1 MSNTGLLLS
10 AFRGK
15 NDEGEP
21 TEKLGDLSGL
31 GSIIG
36 IVAAFLG
43 LLIGT
48 PLLPTTA
55 IPWKITNTVNFVWVF
70 GSSYYQY
77 IYIAAFMGL
86 LGLGLF
92 LQALGSREMRGKL
105 GSMIGN
111 AFILAFILALAV
123 AVFAI
128 IGFNDITYF
137 ADIPGYLA
145 TLYLLA
151 VFFVLTWQVTSVFYI
166 DSSVSWIGFLA
177 GLLNGLFIPLLALGQ
192 AIGPIFTYTAYIVL
206 LLGQFTALVYWW
218 SPYSTIREF
227 ARSPAKAKFAFG
239 VSGFLTFL
247 IGAGAAFL
255 GPITVDPLNDGQD
268 ILIWKPWSTVLP
280 GVGGDPATTYL
291 TNPALIYALLAM
303 MLVWIMLAPRLGAKE
318 LKAAAIGDDIIKGGS
333 KGFAMFLL
341 FIGLLA
347 TAEAGSFVEGV
358 GSWGYLIVIG
368 VAGAMVLIGSM
379 YTAKTD
385 IVTGLP
391 LIIAGVF
398 TMIHPYTIAIL
409 VVIPWIA
416 VILTQFFIMIE
427 SRIRGLTGFSQ
438 GVLTVVVSI
447 FSSAMIIVFM
457 IGGLGTGPL
466 ALWPTN
472 RWFNISLFP
481 NVPLVLQDSVIII
494 LPFLVLMLRNASLAG
509 FSHGRGYV
517 TGGILMGATVLFS
530 FMIPAIAGNFTVTHE
545 ANTGAALLLALYSI
559 SLVLLIGLNMNL
571 ANDVIEKGHDFEGTF
586 IKIAS
591 IGQLIFGAIVA
602 LVVLFYFS
610 GLPNPD
616 EIALVVSLLAAFV
629 ISSEILSIAGW
640 FMAGWRLGML
650 KEGFRFSGVSSMN
663 EAAN

>member
-1 MSNTGLLLS
+1 MGNLQLVFSAISGKDSEGESFDRLGVISGAGSVFGIFAAILGLLL
-10 AFRGK
+10 G
-15 NDEGEP
+15 
-21 TEKLGDLSGL
+21 
-31 GSIIG
+31 
-36 IVAAFLG
+36 V
-43 LLIGT
+43 
-48 PLLPTTA
+48 PLAPTTA
-55 IPWKITNTVNFVWVF
+55 IPWVITSNSPFAWFLGLRANYAFA
-70 GSSYYQY
+70 
-77 IYIAAFMGL
+77 IAAFMGL

-92 LQALGSREMRGKL
+92 MQTLGSRKMRGKL

-111 AFILAFILALAV
+111 SFILAFILAFAV
-123 AVFAI
+123 AGYAI
-128 IGFNDITYF
+128 IGLNSVTYF
-137 ADIPGYLA
+137 ANIPGYID
-145 TLYLLA
+145 TLYFLGA
-151 VFFVLTWQVTSVFYI
+151 IFALTWQVTSVFYI
-166 DSSVSWIGFLA
+166 DSSVSWTGFLA

-192 AIGPIFTYTAYIVL
+192 ALGPTFTYSAYIIL
-206 LLGQFTALVYWW
+206 LLGQFVSLVYWW

-227 ARSPAKAKFAFG
+227 ARSPSKAKFAFG
-239 VSGFLTFL
+239 ATGFLTFL
-247 IGAGAAFL
+247 IGVGAVLF
-255 GPITVDPLNDGQD
+255 GPIAPDPLNDGQD
-268 ILIWKPWSTVLP
+268 ILIWKPWSAVLP
-280 GVGGDPATTYL
+280 GIGDKPATTYL

-303 MLVWIMLAPRLGAKE
+303 MFVWIMLAPRLGAKE

-333 KGFAMFLL
+333 KAFALFLL

-347 TAEAGSFVEGV
+347 TAEAGSFTEGV
-358 GSWGYLIVIG
+358 ARWGYLIVIG
-368 VAGAMVLIGSM
+368 VAGALVLIGSM

-391 LIIAGVF
+391 LIIAGVI
-398 TMIHPYTIAIL
+398 TMIHPYTIAYL

-447 FSSAMIIVFM
+447 LSSGMIIVFM
-457 IGGLGTGPL
+457 LGGLGSGPL

-472 RWFNISLFP
+472 RWFNIALFP
-481 NVPLVLQDSVIII
+481 NIPLVLQDSVIII

-517 TGGILMGATVLFS
+517 TGGLLMGGTVLFS
-530 FMIPAIAGNFTVTHE
+530 FMIPVIAGNFTVTHE

-586 IKIAS
+586 IKIAA
-591 IGQLIFGAIVA
+591 IGQLIFGAFVA

-629 ISSEILSIAGW
+629 VSSEVLSIASW

-650 KEGFRFSGVSSMN
+650 KEGFKFSSISSMS
-663 EAAN
+663 ESAN